1 MEGIQS
7 KIRNL
12 QQELDEKLVSVSEP
26 RDYLHKKVRDLE
38 SELRNVQAKSEIKS
52 QTLFQLLIEKNKELT
67 KAIESSAGSVAVEE
81 DSNKQTDLKKLKSDL
96 AASIAREA
104 KLEKA
109 VEEVYLDS
117 EAEVFEENKKL
128 AKSVACLESAI
139 VVIRDKLQKS
149 MNGNDE
155 LGKANKALTELVAKQ
170 KEELDSRE
178 VMEPTNEEFRAIKA
192 EYDALKR
199 RLGSA
204 EYKFISAIEASM
216 DAETK
221 EFLIEFNN
229 EDRKG
234 EVLYSWLPP
243 VSPSC

>member
-1 MEGIQS
+1 M
-7 KIRNL
+7 KT
-12 QQELDEKLVSVSEP
+12 EKTER
-26 RDYLHKKVRDLE
+26 RDYLHKKVCDLE

-204 EYKFISAIEASM
+204 EYKFISASDIEAIEASM

-229 EDRKG
+229 EDFTEAERVKFLIAG
-234 EVLYSWLPP
+234 SQLLNIFFIRI
-243 VSPSC
+243 C